1 MKKLNITF
9 LLIMLMSMVGFD
21 ASAHDF
27 AVNNTDGK
35 TIYYNV
41 TNSKKAEVEVTY
53 RGSAPTS
60 YSNEYIGDVAIPQ
73 SVTYNK
79 KTYKVTGI
87 GYGAFQYCSG
97 LTSVTIPN
105 SVTGIGM
112 DAFAFCLD
120 LTSVIIPNSVITIG
134 YGAFDN
140 CCGITSISIPDN
152 VTKIEGATFYNCSN
166 LTSITIPQGV
176 TSIGSSAFWNCYH
189 MKSVTIPS
197 SVTTIEGNAFDGCTG
212 LNKVIISD
220 IAAWCRINF
229 ANCYANPLYYANLYS
244 DEYTMIKDLVI
255 PDGVINLG
263 KDVFYNWFALKSV
276 IIPNS
281 VTSIGYRAFA
291 GCSYLT
297 SVIIPKNVTSIG
309 EGAFGYCE
317 ALTSATIPNSVK
329 SIGSYAFG
337 NCPKLTSIY
346 SYIENPT
353 SDTGSNFESS
363 HYTNATLYVPQ
374 GTKEQYLATSGWKNF
389 THIEEMSDPSAINGI
404 NAEDAKSFVGKII
417 KDNKIIIMKNGKKHS
432 VSGQGM

>member
-1 MKKLNITF
+1 
-9 LLIMLMSMVGFD
+9 MSMVGLN

-27 AVNNTDGK
+27 ASNNTDGK

-73 SVTYNK
+73 SVTYSN
-79 KTYKVTGI
+79 KTYK
-87 GYGAFQYCSG
+87 
-97 LTSVTIPN
+97 
-105 SVTGIGM
+105 VTGIGM

-120 LTSVIIPNSVITIG
+120 LASVIIPNSVITIG

-140 CCGITSISIPDN
+140 CCSITSISIPDN

-281 VTSIGYRAFA
+281 VTSIGYRAFY

-337 NCPKLTSIY
+337 NCPELTSIY

-374 GTKEQYLATSGWKNF
+374 GTKNKYLATDGWKNF
-389 THIEEMSDPSAINGI
+389 ANIVEMDATVVHEIGGEETEAKVIGNYSINGKQLSAPQKGLNIIRMSDGTTR
-404 NAEDAKSFVGKII
+404 KI
-417 KDNKIIIMKNGKKHS
+417 
-432 VSGQGM
+432 VR